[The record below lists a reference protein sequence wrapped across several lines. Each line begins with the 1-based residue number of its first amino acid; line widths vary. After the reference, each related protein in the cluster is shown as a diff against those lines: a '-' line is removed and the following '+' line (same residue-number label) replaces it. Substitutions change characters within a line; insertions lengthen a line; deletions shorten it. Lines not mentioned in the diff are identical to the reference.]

1 MPSFSVCVCIEVDK
15 LIWKSI
21 WKFRGPRIAE
31 TFFKNKVRRY
41 QDLLHSCRIKASCFW
56 CQDRHIFLER
66 PRDVHGGVIWFKTKV
81 ALKNIRDKIIFSL
94 TDAFLSILKN
104 NWCSPGST
112 YKDFRC
118 IKVLS
123 MKSEAKN
130 LLKVDM
136 RIYSWLWRIKWLT
149 W

>member
-1 MPSFSVCVCIEVDK
+1 MEVDK

-21 WKFRGPRIAE
+21 WKFRGPRIAK

-41 QDLLHSCRIKASCFW
+41 QDLLHSYRIKASCFW
-56 CQDRHIFLER
+56 CQDRHISLNRLEH
-66 PRDVHGGVIWFKTKV
+66 PRDAHGVIWFKTKV
-81 ALKNIRDKIIFSL
+81 ALKSIRDKIIFSL
-94 TDAFLSILKN
+94 TDAFLSILKST
-104 NWCSPGST
+104 WCSSGPI

-123 MKSEAKN
+123 MKSEAEN

-136 RIYSWLWRIKWLT
+136 RLYSWLWRITWLT